1 MTDEIYGGAPAWDH
15 GPGSGAPDPF
25 RAAPAGAA
33 RPGTGR
39 TVGGVAALVIGI
51 FLLFFAVVWL
61 GITVGFGLLS
71 GAGSALFDD
80 SLVEADGRVVDLVR
94 STSSDGGASC
104 RPVIAY
110 PGREGEVLT
119 FTGLMSESPC
129 RRVGD
134 VVRIHVDPED
144 PTRVYLDPFDGPTGL
159 LLPIFAV
166 IGGVLLVGGIG
177 LVVGGSVALRRGRR
191 AARAGDV
198 PHGAWPPPTGAP
210 ASVPPPPGYVEHA
223 GPGNVTAA
231 GTYAVADEAPARP
244 EAARHEAAS
253 PDAARPEG
261 SGPQVAP
268 PLF

>member
-39 TVGGVAALVIGI
+39 TVGGVVALVIGI

-61 GITVGFGLLS
+61 AITVGFGLLS

-104 RPVIAY
+104 QPVIAY
-110 PGREGEVLT
+110 PGREGEILT
-119 FTGLMSESPC
+119 FTGLVSESPC

-134 VVRIHVDPED
+134 VARIHVDPEN
-144 PTRVYLDPFDGPTGL
+144 PTRVHLDPFDGPTGL

-198 PHGAWPPPTGAP
+198 SRGAWPPP
-210 ASVPPPPGYVEHA
+210 PPGHTSSDR
-223 GPGNVTAA
+223 GPG
-231 GTYAVADEAPARP
+231 
-244 EAARHEAAS
+244 
-253 PDAARPEG
+253 
-261 SGPQVAP
+261 VAP

>member
-1 MTDEIYGGAPAWDH
+1 MTDGTSHGTPAWDH

-39 TVGGVAALVIGI
+39 TVGGIAALVIGI
-51 FLLFFAVVWL
+51 FLLFFSVVWL
-61 GITVGFGLLS
+61 SITVGFGLLS

-94 STSSDGGASC
+94 STSSDGGAAC

-110 PGREGEVLT
+110 TGRGGEVLT
-119 FTGLMSESPC
+119 FTGLVSESPC

-134 VVRIHVDPED
+134 VVRIHVDPEN
-144 PTRVYLDPFDGPTGL
+144 PTRVYLDLFDGPTGL

-166 IGGVLLVGGIG
+166 IGGVLFVGGIG
-177 LVVGGSVALRRGRR
+177 LVVGGSVALRRRRR

-198 PHGAWPPPTGAP
+198 SRGAWPPPTGTP
-210 ASVPPPPGYVEHA
+210 SSVPPPPGYVEHA
-223 GPGNVTAA
+223 GPGNGMAA
-231 GTYAVADEAPARP
+231 GAYAVADEAGARTD
-244 EAARHEAAS
+244 AART
-253 PDAARPEG
+253 DAARPDEPG
-261 SGPQVAP
+261 SHVAP

>member
-1 MTDEIYGGAPAWDH
+1 MTDETSHGTPAWDH

-61 GITVGFGLLS
+61 AVTVGFGLLS

-110 PGREGEVLT
+110 TGRGGEALT
-119 FTGLMSESPC
+119 FTGLVSESPC

-134 VVRIHVDPED
+134 VVRIHVDLEN

-198 PHGAWPPPTGAP
+198 PRGAWPPP
-210 ASVPPPPGYVEHA
+210 PPGHTSSDR
-223 GPGNVTAA
+223 GPG
-231 GTYAVADEAPARP
+231 
-244 EAARHEAAS
+244 
-253 PDAARPEG
+253 
-261 SGPQVAP
+261 VAP

>member
-1 MTDEIYGGAPAWDH
+1 MTDEIHGGAPAWVH
-15 GPGSGAPDPF
+15 GPGSAAPGAF
-25 RAAPAGAA
+25 HAAPAGAA

-39 TVGGVAALVIGI
+39 TVGGAAALVIGI

-61 GITVGFGLLS
+61 ALTVGFGLLS

-94 STSSDGGASC
+94 SKSSDGEVSC
-104 RPVIAY
+104 RPVITY
-110 PGREGEVLT
+110 PGRGGEVLT

-134 VVRIHVDPED
+134 VARIHVDPEN

-166 IGGVLLVGGIG
+166 IGGVMLVGGIG
-177 LVVGGSVALRRGRR
+177 LVVGGAVAVRRGRR
-191 AARAGDV
+191 AARAGDA
-198 PHGAWPPPTGAP
+198 PHESWSPPRGTPS
-210 ASVPPPPGYVEHA
+210 SVPPPPGYVEHA
-223 GPGNVTAA
+223 GPGNVTTA

-244 EAARHEAAS
+244 EAARREAAS
-253 PDAARPEG
+253 PDAARPDG